1 MGLPWVRLDT
11 QFPHNPKVVQLVAAK
26 KFRAAF
32 AYVAS
37 LAYAGCQGTNGYIPE
52 NCLFLIHATKADAND
67 LVAVGLWLPSAG
79 GWDINGWDE
88 FQVSDEA
95 ARKRRERAQKGGIAK
110 AKKAAIV
117 KGLHSV

>member
-11 QFPHNPKVVQLVAAK
+11 SFANNPKIVRLVAEK
-26 KFRAAF
+26 RQSAAF
-32 AYVAS
+32 AYVCS
-37 LAYAGCQGTNGYIPE
+37 LAYAGAHGTDGYIPE
-52 NCLFLIHATKADAND
+52 HCLYLVHATKRDADA
-67 LVAVGLWLPSAG
+67 LVEAGLWLLSPG

-110 AKKAAIV
+110 AQKAAREA
-117 KGLHSV
+117 LRSV

>member
-11 QFPHNPKVVQLVAAK
+11 QFASNPKIVDLIAAGK
-26 KFRAAF
+26 WRAAF

-37 LAYAGCQGTNGYIPE
+37 LAYAGSHGTDGYIQE
-52 NCLFLIHATKADAND
+52 NSLFLVHARKVEAND
-67 LVAVGLWLPSAG
+67 LVAVGLWKLSPG
-79 GWDINGWDE
+79 GWEINGWDE

-110 AKKAAIV
+110 AEKAAA
-117 KGLHSV
+117 KALRSV